1 MVNVK
6 DKTCKQEGCKTRP
19 NFNHEGETKG
29 LYCSIHKLDGMV
41 DVRNNTCKQEGCKTQ
56 PIFNHEGETK
66 GLYCSIH
73 SLEGMV
79 NVKDK
84 TCKANF
90 CFGTRANDKYK
101 GYCTHCFQNLFP
113 NDPLSFQIRSKT
125 KEIAVRD
132 YINTFFDGFQHDKPL
147 WINHCDCTHK
157 RRIDHRKLIGNTLLC
172 IETDEYQHRYYDE
185 EDEENR
191 YNDLYMLHS
200 GKFVFI
206 RFNPDTYK
214 DENSKSLNPDLDIR
228 LPDLKREIE
237 KQINRIKNEENT
249 ELLEEVKLYY
259 SYQ

>member
-41 DVRNNTCKQEGCKTQ
+41 DVKHKTCKQEGCKTQ

-147 WINHCDCTHK
+147 WVNNCDCTHK

-172 IETDEYQHRYYDE
+172 IETDEHQHRYYDE

-214 DENSKSLNPDLDIR
+214 DGNSKSLNPELDIR
-228 LPDLKREIE
+228 LPYLKREIE